1 MYAPTLVEMNTC
13 QFAIERKMSIKFWN
27 KFKKMQ
33 APAPSGGLELWWAG
47 STTRNLTRI
56 VREIPT
62 MIIITE
68 DLIERR
74 LHLGLNGE
82 PSQVTSYDTKLLP
95 ATQFTSCD
103 TKLFHTFPKVTSYDT
118 KLLPA
123 TQVTSCDT
131 KLFHTFPNFVS

>member
-68 DLIERR
+68 DLNREASPFR
-74 LHLGLNGE
+74 LKRGALSGYFLRH
-82 PSQVTSYDTKLLP
+82 
-95 ATQFTSCD
+95 
-103 TKLFHTFPKVTSYDT
+103 KVTSCYT
-118 KLLPA
+118 SYFLRHKVISYLP
-123 TQVTSCDT
+123 
-131 KLFHTFPNFVS
+131 